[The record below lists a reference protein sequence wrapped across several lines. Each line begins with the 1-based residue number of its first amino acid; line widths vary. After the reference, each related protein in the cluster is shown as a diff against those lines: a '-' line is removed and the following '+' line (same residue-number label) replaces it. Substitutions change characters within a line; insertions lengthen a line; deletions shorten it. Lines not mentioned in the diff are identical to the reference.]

1 MIINKVNK
9 KTIGFLRKLQKAL
22 RRSHQFTLYKA
33 FARLHLDYDGI
44 INDQDGV
51 LLPNGVF
58 NSHNPKGIRF
68 TVKLPMGISNF
79 RTTNAGIFFK
89 IYYTKF
95 VMAC

>member
-1 MIINKVNK
+1 MCLEKAVS
-9 KTIGFLRKLQKAL
+9 LKLSVSL
-22 RRSHQFTLYKA
+22 EL
-33 FARLHLDYDGI
+33 LDH
-44 INDQDGV
+44 